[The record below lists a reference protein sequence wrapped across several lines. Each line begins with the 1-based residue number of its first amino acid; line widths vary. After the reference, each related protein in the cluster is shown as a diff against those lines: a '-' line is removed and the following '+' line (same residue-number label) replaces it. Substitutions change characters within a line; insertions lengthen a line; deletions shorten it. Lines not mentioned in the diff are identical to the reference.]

1 MKIRAAIA
9 TFLLILASTFCSAQ
23 YDRHG
28 LTSAVEVTNVTI
40 SIRTS
45 QDSPV
50 KDARVEIHDMSGGVI
65 ASGYTNAGGIL
76 EVSGRFASGTYEVTA
91 THGLIEARDQFH
103 ISGGGASMS
112 LRFPADT
119 DQENAA
125 GGNATVSVAQ
135 YKVPDKARKMFR
147 KAQEAL
153 GKSKID
159 EATENLRKAL
169 EIYPKYAEALCLR
182 GVLKIDR
189 QDSDGAIADLD
200 EAIQI
205 DSSYAMSYF
214 ALGAVYNL
222 MSRFDDALRALER
235 GTTLAPTAWQGYFEA
250 AKAQI
255 GKADYIAALK
265 QLDKAQVLSRQNYP
279 LINLLK
285 GHTLLALK
293 QYPEAMV
300 ELEAVLQKAPK
311 DPQSNAAQQMLT
323 RARAFAATEK

>member
-1 MKIRAAIA
+1 MKIRVAIA

-23 YDRHG
+23 YGRHEVN
-28 LTSAVEVTNVTI
+28 SPVELANVAI

-45 QDSPV
+45 QDIPV
-50 KDARVEIHDMSGGVI
+50 TDARVEIHDMSGGVI
-65 ASGYTNAGGIL
+65 ASGYTNAAGIL
-76 EVSGRFASGTYEVTA
+76 EMSGHFASGTYEVIA
-91 THGLIEARDQFH
+91 IHGLSEARDRLH

-112 LRFPADT
+112 LRLPNVT

-135 YKVPDKARKMFR
+135 YKVPDKARKMFK

-153 GKSKID
+153 EKSKID

-169 EIYPKYAEALCLR
+169 ELYPKYAEALCLR

-189 QDSDGAIADLD
+189 QDRDGALADLD

-222 MSRFDDALRALER
+222 MSRFDDALRTLER

-265 QLDKAQVLSRQNYP
+265 QLDKAQALSRQNYP
-279 LINLLK
+279 PINLLK
-285 GHTLLALK
+285 GHALLALK

-300 ELEAVLQKAPK
+300 ELEAFLQKAPK
-311 DPQSNAAQQMLT
+311 DPQSNTAKQMLSL
-323 RARAFAATEK
+323 AKAFAATGK